1 MKFNRNRRSPELQI
15 SSAGMID
22 IVFLLLIFFLVNSS
36 FRPVERQIESELTDP
51 AARSTSLLEPLIIRL
66 QEGDGRFEFQ
76 VGGHQFPDRAQLRAW
91 LEAWPDR
98 EQRVLV
104 VGPSAAP
111 VELSIS
117 TLNDLRLL
125 GFKSISYVPDR
136 PSVTTERL

>member
-36 FRPVERQIESELTDP
+36 FRPVERQVESELTDP

-66 QEGDGRFEFQ
+66 QENDGRFEFQ
-76 VGGHQFPDRAQLRAW
+76 VGGHRFPDRSKLRTW
-91 LEAWPDR
+91 LADWPDL

-104 VGPSAAP
+104 VGPSEAP
-111 VELSIS
+111 VELTIS
-117 TLNDLRLL
+117 TLNDLRIL
-125 GFKSISYVPDR
+125 GFKSIAYVPDR
-136 PSVTTERL
+136 PSVTADRL

>member
-1 MKFNRNRRSPELQI
+1 MRFNRNRRSPELQI

-66 QEGDGRFEFQ
+66 QESDGRFEFQ
-76 VGGHQFPDRAQLRAW
+76 VGGHRFPDRTRLRAW

-136 PSVTTERL
+136 SSVTTERL